1 MSIKVKAKAEGYY
14 ASAIKK
20 PGQIFSIAK
29 AEDFGS
35 SWMIPADAAAE
46 KALAKEI
53 GERSGKFKK
62 LKDALV
68 KDAGAKPMSEVEKTK
83 LALKLEKEE
92 KAAKEKADKAAK
104 AKKEGEDGAN
114 DLV

>member
-14 ASAIKK
+14 ASAVKK

-35 SWMIPADAAAE
+35 SWMVPADADAA
-46 KALAKEI
+46 KALEKEI
-53 GERSGKFKK
+53 AERSGKFKK
-62 LKDALV
+62 LKEALI
-68 KDAGAKPMSEVEKTK
+68 KDAGLKPMSEVEKTK
-83 LALKLEKEE
+83 IALKLEKE
-92 KAAKEKADKAAK
+92 AKAAK
-104 AKKEGEDGAN
+104 ADAVKKSEDGAN